1 MGKVKIAVALLLIA
15 CVLSGCQELESMRK
29 AVIDSQRPS
38 NGVQAMEFKSKFEEG
53 RDAEYR
59 GDIPTATEKYEYLA
73 GLGCCYGQYGL
84 ANLLLKHYT
93 DYDEYA
99 AELLIDC
106 VVKRANNALDFY
118 SNTDM
123 DSAFSVA
130 AMSKLAEIARDEDIK
145 VRDGNVEIPIAE
157 LLYKKMYEVASRNDV
172 ITWAETNKE
181 NDASAKIFEDII
193 AEVGLAIREYR
204 KFNFIK
210 DIGWEKIS
218 KAFIT
223 GYDVDRNPFGKGESR
238 LPQSRPYS
246 VTRFVKV
253 DNADAK
259 LQYEFEVKLLG
270 NNAYGAGEKF
280 RSAKERDLRREFLA
294 MHPSFSVNDVGISF
308 PSWSQSGSTITGSVV
323 AKALKFEVV
332 GREYNKITGKGK
344 VGVRLGDNDVVAAE
358 KLAIENIEA
367 IATRHNILNVA
378 GDLPPK
384 GAQYTVIKSGTTED
398 GLFEIEFKCE

>member
-118 SNTDM
+118 SDTDM

-145 VRDGNVEIPIAE
+145 VWDGNVEIPIAE

-223 GYDVDRNPFGKGESR
+223 GYDVDRNHFGM
-238 LPQSRPYS
+238 PQSRPYL

-323 AKALKFEVV
+323 AKALKLEVV
-332 GREYNKITGKGK
+332 RREYSKDSGGQGK
-344 VGVRLGDNDVVAAE
+344 VICRLGDNDVAAAE
-358 KLAIENIEA
+358 KLAIDNIES
-367 IATRHNILNVA
+367 IASRHNILNVV
-378 GDLPPK
+378 GDQPPK
-384 GAQYTVIKSGTTED
+384 GAQYTVIKSGKTED